1 MRRLTALLLSLVLL
15 VALAP
20 SPAAADHGEAVDG
33 LYWSIDAADGS
44 FQLLRVRERA
54 AGGFTV
60 RLFDTWATQ
69 ACAPPSPVVAVDSTA
84 SFDEGLGELSVTFE
98 PGELRCLR
106 PRSSVTLTGPVDVE
120 LQLNPDGTLS
130 ELVGSPGTLW
140 YPI

>member
-33 LYWSIDAADGS
+33 LYWSTDAADGS
-44 FQLLRVRERA
+44 FQLLRVRERP
-54 AGGFTV
+54 GGDFTV

-69 ACAPPSPVVAVDSTA
+69 ACTTPSPVVAVDTTA
-84 SFDEGLGELSVTFE
+84 SFDASVGNLLVTFE

-106 PRSSVTLTGPVDVE
+106 RRSSVALTGPVDVQ
-120 LQLNPDGTLS
+120 LQLNPDGTLL
-130 ELVGSPGTLW
+130 ERAGSPGTLW
-140 YPI
+140 NPI